1 MVLSPQIRYIEVF
14 DITNPPF
21 NEQIWPVPSDFAK
34 SRFHCSSDS
43 SNKTQLDEDDWSED
57 EAEIPYGVTDTMLT
71 ATIFLEENEPHC
83 VLNVAPAEGNRPL
96 SVFRDKHSEELAY
109 PGIFLG
115 EKRPD
120 NDERLT
126 PVYYS
131 DICKS
136 EVRRSDRRAATCVE
150 NLFFK
155 AEKLQMKAL
164 LGKSQVALRKC
175 KGNQKSFKAGQ

>member
-1 MVLSPQIRYIEVF
+1 
-14 DITNPPF
+14 
-21 NEQIWPVPSDFAK
+21 
-34 SRFHCSSDS
+34 
-43 SNKTQLDEDDWSED
+43 
-57 EAEIPYGVTDTMLT
+57 MLT
-71 ATIFLEENEPHC
+71 ATNFVEEHEHHC
-83 VLNVAPAEGNRPL
+83 VLDVAPAEGNRPL

-109 PGIFLG
+109 PGFFFG

-120 NDERLT
+120 NDKRLT

-155 AEKLQMKAL
+155 AKKLQMKTL

-175 KGNQKSFKAGQ
+175 KGNHKSLKAGQLKHQGALENLIHHDEGFNILRTLRGSPPYFQEAKKDICNDKTVRTSVIVL

>member
-1 MVLSPQIRYIEVF
+1 M
-14 DITNPPF
+14 
-21 NEQIWPVPSDFAK
+21 WG
-34 SRFHCSSDS
+34 
-43 SNKTQLDEDDWSED
+43 
-57 EAEIPYGVTDTMLT
+57 YGTMLT
-71 ATIFLEENEPHC
+71 ATKFLEENEPRC
-83 VLNVAPAEGNRPL
+83 VFNVTPAEGNRPL

-136 EVRRSDRRAATCVE
+136 EFRRSDRRAATCVE

-155 AEKLQMKAL
+155 AKKLQMKAL
-164 LGKSQVALRKC
+164 LEKSQVALRKC
-175 KGNQKSFKAGQ
+175 KGNHKSLRGCLSKNHPLNLAQKIILPETLPTERLYQG

>member
-1 MVLSPQIRYIEVF
+1 
-14 DITNPPF
+14 
-21 NEQIWPVPSDFAK
+21 
-34 SRFHCSSDS
+34 
-43 SNKTQLDEDDWSED
+43 
-57 EAEIPYGVTDTMLT
+57 MLT
-71 ATIFLEENEPHC
+71 ANFFLEENEPHC

-96 SVFRDKHSEELAY
+96 SVFRDKHSEGLAY
-109 PGIFLG
+109 PGIFIG

-136 EVRRSDRRAATCVE
+136 EVRRSDRRAAPCVE

-155 AEKLQMKAL
+155 L
-164 LGKSQVALRKC
+164 
-175 KGNQKSFKAGQ
+175 KSFK